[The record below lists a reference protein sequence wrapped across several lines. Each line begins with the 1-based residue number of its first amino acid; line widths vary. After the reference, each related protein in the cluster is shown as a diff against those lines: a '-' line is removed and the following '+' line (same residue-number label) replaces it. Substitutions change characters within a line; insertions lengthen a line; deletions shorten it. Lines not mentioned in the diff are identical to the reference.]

1 MPTNEFAIELD
12 LIYYGVGSW
21 QQMSWI

>member
-12 LIYYGVGSW
+12 LNY
-21 QQMSWI
+21 